1 MTQMIARS
9 ALLPAALAIL
19 LRAADWEL
27 IRQFGSRREAWDDL
41 LYWQLGYPLLL
52 LAAFVLGLVWRERP
66 RRWVVLLIAGQ
77 VAWSLALALRADG
90 VPNLLPLGLMM
101 FALLG
106 IPCVLAAYAGKWV
119 GEKLF
124 A

>member
-66 RRWVVLLIAGQ
+66 GRWVVLLIAGQ

>member
-1 MTQMIARS
+1 MKQMTARS

-19 LRAADWEL
+19 LGAADWEL
-27 IRQFGSRREAWDDL
+27 IRQFGSRREAWDDP

-52 LAAFVLGLVWRERP
+52 LA
-66 RRWVVLLIAGQ
+66 LIAGQ